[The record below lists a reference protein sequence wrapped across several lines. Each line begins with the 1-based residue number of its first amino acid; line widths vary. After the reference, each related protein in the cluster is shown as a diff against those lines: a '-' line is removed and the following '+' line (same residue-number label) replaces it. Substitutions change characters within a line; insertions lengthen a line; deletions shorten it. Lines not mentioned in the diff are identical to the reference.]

1 VADSMT
7 VCDSDVGVHIHG
19 FSWY

>member
-1 VADSMT
+1 MT